1 MWPQIVPSEVYD
13 ACIRKRPSDVE
24 VREWEAE
31 KRAGR
36 PPVSGKRS
44 NRISPGT
51 SLICRW
57 VYA

>member
-1 MWPQIVPSEVYD
+1 MWPQIVPSEVYG

-36 PPVSGKRS
+36 PPVCGKRS
-44 NRISPGT
+44 NRISPST
-51 SLICRW
+51 SLIC
-57 VYA
+57 